1 MPRDD
6 KPESSSDRSPRRGS
20 GERTGRPAR
29 PFVKGSR
36 PPRPAGAGDRPDRP
50 RRSSSDRSDRP
61 ARSFD
66 RDRAPRR
73 SSSDRSDRPDRPRRD
88 SSDRPDRPRRSSSD
102 RSDRPARSF
111 DRDRPPRR
119 DSSDR
124 PARSFDRDRAPRRDS
139 SDRPD
144 RSFDRDRPPRRDS
157 SDRPA
162 RPARSFDRDRPPRRD
177 SSDRPDRPARSFD
190 RDRAPRRDSS
200 DRPDRPRRDSSDRSD
215 RPARSFDRDRAP
227 RRSSSDRSDRPARS
241 FDRDRPPRR
250 SSSDRSDRPSRPRR
264 DEGPDTRSTAQ
275 QKSDD
280 VARRTGGRRYGTD
293 PYPPTTHKR
302 ESWKDEGSTRK
313 SSSGPR
319 TSSKR
324 SSRHEDDDDR
334 IMTVSIKNV
343 EAVDANKIKEQ
354 LGSTAD
360 RAIERL
366 ARSLHAFEAH
376 RYSEARKLIMP
387 LLPKVSGIAIVHE
400 VAGLSMYRLG
410 RWQDAA
416 DQLEI
421 ARGIA
426 AGEVTNHPVLADC
439 YRALRRY
446 EKVTELW
453 ESLKLMSP
461 PAGLLAEGRIVA
473 AGALADQGELQAAV
487 RMMTH
492 GTSDPHKVQEHHL
505 REWYVLADL
514 YDRAGDVASA
524 RRLFV
529 KIQSSEPKFADVA
542 DRLNTLGE

>member
-66 RDRAPRR
+66 RDRPPRR

-88 SSDRPDRPRRSSSD
+88 S
-102 RSDRPARSF
+102 SDRPARSF

-124 PARSFDRDRAPRRDS
+124 PARSFDRDRP
-139 SDRPD
+139 
-144 RSFDRDRPPRRDS
+144 
-157 SDRPA
+157 
-162 RPARSFDRDRPPRRD
+162 
-177 SSDRPDRPARSFD
+177 
-190 RDRAPRRDSS
+190 
-200 DRPDRPRRDSSDRSD
+200 PRRDSSDRSD

-227 RRSSSDRSDRPARS
+227 RRSSSDRSDRPTRS
-241 FDRDRPPRR
+241 FDR
-250 SSSDRSDRPSRPRR
+250 DRPSRPRR

-324 SSRHEDDDDR
+324 SSRHEDDDDL

>member
-6 KPESSSDRSPRRGS
+6 KPESSSDRSPRRSS

-36 PPRPAGAGDRPDRP
+36 PPRPAGAGDRRDRP
-50 RRSSSDRSDRP
+50 ERR
-61 ARSFD
+61 
-66 RDRAPRR
+66 
-73 SSSDRSDRPDRPRRD
+73 DRPDRP
-88 SSDRPDRPRRSSSD
+88 
-102 RSDRPARSF
+102 A
-111 DRDRPPRR
+111 
-119 DSSDR
+119 
-124 PARSFDRDRAPRRDS
+124 
-139 SDRPD
+139 

-177 SSDRPDRPARSFD
+177 SSDRPDRP
-190 RDRAPRRDSS
+190 RRDS
-200 DRPDRPRRDSSDRSD
+200 SD

-241 FDRDRPPRR
+241 FDRDRPRR
-250 SSSDRSDRPSRPRR
+250 DSSDRPARSFDRDRPARAPRDGDRRDRPARSFDRDRPARPRR
-264 DEGPDTRSTAQ
+264 DDGPDTRTDAQ
-275 QKSDD
+275 RKSDD
-280 VARRTGGRRYGTD
+280 VKRRTGGRKYGKD
-293 PYPPTTHKR
+293 PYPPAKHTR
-302 ESWKDEGSTRK
+302 ERWQDDGSTRK

-319 TSSKR
+319 NSSKR
-324 SSRHEDDDDR
+324 ASRHEDDDDR

-343 EAVDANKIKEQ
+343 EAGDANKIKEQ
-354 LGSTAD
+354 LGATAD

-366 ARSLHAFEAH
+366 ARALHAFEAH
-376 RYSEARKLIMP
+376 RYSEARKLSMP
-387 LLPKVSGIAIVHE
+387 LISQLSGIAIVHE

-421 ARGIA
+421 ARGLKPA
-426 AGEVTNHPVLADC
+426 EVVNHPVLADC

-453 ESLKLMSP
+453 ESMKLMSP

-473 AGALADQGELQAAV
+473 AGALADQGELQSAV

>member
-6 KPESSSDRSPRRGS
+6 KPESSSDRSPRRSS

-36 PPRPAGAGDRPDRP
+36 PPRPAGAGDRRDRP
-50 RRSSSDRSDRP
+50 ERRDRPDRP

-66 RDRAPRR
+66 RDRPPRR
-73 SSSDRSDRPDRPRRD
+73 DSSDRPDRPRRD
-88 SSDRPDRPRRSSSD
+88 SSDRPRRDSSARPARSFDRDRPPRRDSSDRPDRPRRDS
-102 RSDRPARSF
+102 SDRPARSF

-124 PARSFDRDRAPRRDS
+124 PARSFDRDRP
-139 SDRPD
+139 
-144 RSFDRDRPPRRDS
+144 
-157 SDRPA
+157 
-162 RPARSFDRDRPPRRD
+162 
-177 SSDRPDRPARSFD
+177 
-190 RDRAPRRDSS
+190 
-200 DRPDRPRRDSSDRSD
+200 
-215 RPARSFDRDRAP
+215 P

-241 FDRDRPPRR
+241 FDRDRPRR
-250 SSSDRSDRPSRPRR
+250 DSSDRPDRPRR
-264 DEGPDTRSTAQ
+264 DSSDRPARSFDRDRPARAPRDGDRRDRPARSFDRDRPARPRRDDGPDTRTDAQ
-275 QKSDD
+275 RKSDD
-280 VARRTGGRRYGTD
+280 VKRRTGGRKYGKD
-293 PYPPTTHKR
+293 PYPPAKHTR
-302 ESWKDEGSTRK
+302 ERWQDDGSTRK

-319 TSSKR
+319 NSSKR
-324 SSRHEDDDDR
+324 ASRHEDDDDR

-343 EAVDANKIKEQ
+343 EAGDANKIKEQ
-354 LGSTAD
+354 LGATAD

-366 ARSLHAFEAH
+366 ARALHAFEAH
-376 RYSEARKLIMP
+376 RYSEARKLSMP
-387 LLPKVSGIAIVHE
+387 LLSQVSGIAIVHE

-421 ARGIA
+421 ARGLKPA
-426 AGEVTNHPVLADC
+426 EVVNHPVLADC

-453 ESLKLMSP
+453 ESMKLMSP

-473 AGALADQGELQAAV
+473 AGALADQGELQSAV

>member
-6 KPESSSDRSPRRGS
+6 SDASSSRKPRRTS

-36 PPRPAGAGDRPDRP
+36 PPRPAGEG
-50 RRSSSDRSDRP
+50 
-61 ARSFD
+61 
-66 RDRAPRR
+66 
-73 SSSDRSDRPDRPRRD
+73 RSDRPDRP
-88 SSDRPDRPRRSSSD
+88 PRRSSSD
-102 RSDRPARSF
+102 SSDRPARSF

-119 DSSDR
+119 DSGDR
-124 PARSFDRDRAPRRDS
+124 T
-139 SDRPD
+139 
-144 RSFDRDRPPRRDS
+144 
-157 SDRPA
+157 
-162 RPARSFDRDRPPRRD
+162 
-177 SSDRPDRPARSFD
+177 
-190 RDRAPRRDSS
+190 
-200 DRPDRPRRDSSDRSD
+200 D

-250 SSSDRSDRPSRPRR
+250 DSSDRPDRPRRSSSDRSDRPARSFDRDRAPRRDSGDRPDRPRR
-264 DEGPDTRSTAQ
+264 SSSDRSDRPARSFDRDRAPRRDSSDRRPRCDSSDRPVRARRDDAPDTRTTAQ

-280 VARRTGGRRYGTD
+280 VARSTGGRRYGTD
-293 PYPPTTHKR
+293 PYPPAKHTR
-302 ESWKDEGSTRK
+302 ESWQDEGSTRR

-324 SSRHEDDDDR
+324 SSRFEDDDDR
-334 IMTVSIKNV
+334 AMTISIKNV
-343 EAVDANKIKEQ
+343 EAGDANKIKEQ
-354 LGSTAD
+354 LGATAD

-387 LLPKVSGIAIVHE
+387 LLSQVIGLAIVHE

-421 ARGIA
+421 ARGLKPA
-426 AGEVTNHPVLADC
+426 EVVNHPVLADC

-453 ESLKLMSP
+453 ESMKLMSP
-461 PAGLLAEGRIVA
+461 QAGLLAEGRIVA
-473 AGALADQGELQAAV
+473 AGALADQGELQSAV

-492 GTSDPHKVQEHHL
+492 GTSDPHKVKEHHL

-514 YDRAGDVASA
+514 YDRAGDIASA

>member
-6 KPESSSDRSPRRGS
+6 KPESDRGPRRSS

-36 PPRPAGAGDRPDRP
+36 PPRPAGAGDRRDRP
-50 RRSSSDRSDRP
+50 ERRDRPDRP

-66 RDRAPRR
+66 RDRP
-73 SSSDRSDRPDRPRRD
+73 PRRD
-88 SSDRPDRPRRSSSD
+88 SSDRPDRPRRDSSA
-102 RSDRPARSF
+102 RPARSF

-124 PARSFDRDRAPRRDS
+124 PARSFDRDR
-139 SDRPD
+139 
-144 RSFDRDRPPRRDS
+144 PPRRES

-162 RPARSFDRDRPPRRD
+162 
-177 SSDRPDRPARSFD
+177 
-190 RDRAPRRDSS
+190 
-200 DRPDRPRRDSSDRSD
+200 
-215 RPARSFDRDRAP
+215 
-227 RRSSSDRSDRPARS
+227 RPARS

-250 SSSDRSDRPSRPRR
+250 SSSDRSDRPARSFDRDRPRR
-264 DEGPDTRSTAQ
+264 DSSDRPRRDSSDRPARSFDRDRPARAPRDGDRRDRPARSFDRDRPARPRRDDGPDTRTDAQ
-275 QKSDD
+275 RKSDD
-280 VARRTGGRRYGTD
+280 VKRRTGGRKYGKD
-293 PYPPTTHKR
+293 PYPPAKHTR
-302 ESWKDEGSTRK
+302 ERWQDDGSTRK

-319 TSSKR
+319 NSSKR
-324 SSRHEDDDDR
+324 ASRHEDDDDR

-343 EAVDANKIKEQ
+343 EAGDANKIKEQ
-354 LGSTAD
+354 LGATAD

-366 ARSLHAFEAH
+366 ARALHAFEAH
-376 RYSEARKLIMP
+376 RYSEARKLSMP
-387 LLPKVSGIAIVHE
+387 LLSQVSGIAIVHE

-421 ARGIA
+421 ARGLKPA
-426 AGEVTNHPVLADC
+426 EVVNHPVLADC

-453 ESLKLMSP
+453 ESMKLMSP

-473 AGALADQGELQAAV
+473 AGALADQGELQSAV

>member
-6 KPESSSDRSPRRGS
+6 KPESDRGPRRSS

-36 PPRPAGAGDRPDRP
+36 PPRPAGAGDRRDRP
-50 RRSSSDRSDRP
+50 ERRDRP
-61 ARSFD
+61 
-66 RDRAPRR
+66 
-73 SSSDRSDRPDRPRRD
+73 
-88 SSDRPDRPRRSSSD
+88 
-102 RSDRPARSF
+102 DRPARSF

-124 PARSFDRDRAPRRDS
+124 PDRPRRDS
-139 SDRPD
+139 SDRPRRD
-144 RSFDRDRPPRRDS
+144 SSARPARSFDRDRPPRRDS

-162 RPARSFDRDRPPRRD
+162 RPARSFDRDRPRRD
-177 SSDRPDRPARSFD
+177 S
-190 RDRAPRRDSS
+190 
-200 DRPDRPRRDSSDRSD
+200 SD
-215 RPARSFDRDRAP
+215 RPARSFDRARPARGPRDGDR
-227 RRSSSDRSDRPARS
+227 RDRPARS
-241 FDRDRPPRR
+241 FDRDRPA
-250 SSSDRSDRPSRPRR
+250 RPRR
-264 DEGPDTRSTAQ
+264 DDGPDTRTDAQ
-275 QKSDD
+275 RKSDD
-280 VARRTGGRRYGTD
+280 VKRRTGGRKYGKD
-293 PYPPTTHKR
+293 PYPPAKHTR
-302 ESWKDEGSTRK
+302 ERWQDDGSTRK

-319 TSSKR
+319 NSSKR
-324 SSRHEDDDDR
+324 ASRHEDDDDR

-343 EAVDANKIKEQ
+343 EAGDANKIKEQ
-354 LGSTAD
+354 LGATAD

-366 ARSLHAFEAH
+366 ARALHAFEAH
-376 RYSEARKLIMP
+376 RYSEARKLSMP
-387 LLPKVSGIAIVHE
+387 LLSQVSGIAIVHE

-421 ARGIA
+421 ARGIKPA
-426 AGEVTNHPVLADC
+426 EVVNHPVLADC

-453 ESLKLMSP
+453 ESMKLMSP

-473 AGALADQGELQAAV
+473 AGALADQGELQSAV

>member
-139 SDRPD
+139 SDRP
-144 RSFDRDRPPRRDS
+144 
-157 SDRPA
+157 A

-200 DRPDRPRRDSSDRSD
+200 DRSDRPRRDSSDRSD

-227 RRSSSDRSDRPARS
+227 RRSSSDRPDRPARS
-241 FDRDRPPRR
+241 FDRDRAPRR

>member
-6 KPESSSDRSPRRGS
+6 SESSSSREPRRSS
-20 GERTGRPAR
+20 GDRTGRPAR

-36 PPRPAGAGDRPDRP
+36 PPRPAGAGRGDRPDRSDRP
-50 RRSSSDRSDRP
+50 RRDSSDRP

-66 RDRAPRR
+66 RDRP
-73 SSSDRSDRPDRPRRD
+73 PRRD

-119 DSSDR
+119 DSPSRSGDR
-124 PARSFDRDRAPRRDS
+124 PDRPRRDS
-139 SDRPD
+139 SDRPA

-157 SDRPA
+157 SD

-177 SSDRPDRPARSFD
+177 SSDRPDRPRRS
-190 RDRAPRRDSS
+190 
-200 DRPDRPRRDSSDRSD
+200 SSDRSD

-227 RRSSSDRSDRPARS
+227 RRDSTDR
-241 FDRDRPPRR
+241 
-250 SSSDRSDRPSRPRR
+250 RPRR
-264 DEGPDTRSTAQ
+264 DSSDRPVRARRDDGPDTRTTAQ

-293 PYPPTTHKR
+293 PYPPAKHTR
-302 ESWKDEGSTRK
+302 ESWQDEGSTRR

-324 SSRHEDDDDR
+324 SSRFEDDDDR
-334 IMTVSIKNV
+334 AMTISIKNV
-343 EAVDANKIKEQ
+343 EAGDANKIKEQ
-354 LGSTAD
+354 LGATAD

-387 LLPKVSGIAIVHE
+387 LLSQVIGIAVVHE

-421 ARGIA
+421 ARGLKPA
-426 AGEVTNHPVLADC
+426 EVVNHPVLADC

-453 ESLKLMSP
+453 ESMKLMSP
-461 PAGLLAEGRIVA
+461 QPGLLAEGRIVA

>member
-6 KPESSSDRSPRRGS
+6 KPESDRGPRRSS

-36 PPRPAGAGDRPDRP
+36 PPRPAGAGDRRDRP
-50 RRSSSDRSDRP
+50 ERRDRP
-61 ARSFD
+61 
-66 RDRAPRR
+66 
-73 SSSDRSDRPDRPRRD
+73 
-88 SSDRPDRPRRSSSD
+88 
-102 RSDRPARSF
+102 DRPARSF

-124 PARSFDRDRAPRRDS
+124 PDRPRRDS
-139 SDRPD
+139 SDRPRRD
-144 RSFDRDRPPRRDS
+144 SSARPARSFDRDRPPRRDS

-162 RPARSFDRDRPPRRD
+162 RPARSFDRDRPRRD
-177 SSDRPDRPARSFD
+177 SADRPARSFD
-190 RDRAPRRDSS
+190 RDRPRRDSS
-200 DRPDRPRRDSSDRSD
+200 DRPRRDS
-215 RPARSFDRDRAP
+215 
-227 RRSSSDRSDRPARS
+227 SDRPARS
-241 FDRDRPPRR
+241 FDRDRPARAPRDG
-250 SSSDRSDRPSRPRR
+250 DRRDRPARSFDRDRPARPRR
-264 DEGPDTRSTAQ
+264 DDGPDTRTDAQ
-275 QKSDD
+275 RKSDD
-280 VARRTGGRRYGTD
+280 VKRRTGGRKYGKD
-293 PYPPTTHKR
+293 PYPPAKHTR
-302 ESWKDEGSTRK
+302 ERWQDDGSTRK

-319 TSSKR
+319 NSSKR
-324 SSRHEDDDDR
+324 ASRHEDDDDR

-343 EAVDANKIKEQ
+343 EAGDANKIKEQ
-354 LGSTAD
+354 LGATAD

-366 ARSLHAFEAH
+366 ARALHAFEAH
-376 RYSEARKLIMP
+376 RYSEARKLSMP
-387 LLPKVSGIAIVHE
+387 LLSQVSGIAIVHE

-421 ARGIA
+421 ARGIKPA
-426 AGEVTNHPVLADC
+426 EVVNHPVLADC

-453 ESLKLMSP
+453 ESMKLMSP

-473 AGALADQGELQAAV
+473 AGALADQGELQSAV

>member
-6 KPESSSDRSPRRGS
+6 KPESDRGPRRSS

-36 PPRPAGAGDRPDRP
+36 PPRPAGAGDRRDRP
-50 RRSSSDRSDRP
+50 ERRDRPDRP

-66 RDRAPRR
+66 RDR
-73 SSSDRSDRPDRPRRD
+73 
-88 SSDRPDRPRRSSSD
+88 
-102 RSDRPARSF
+102 
-111 DRDRPPRR
+111 
-119 DSSDR
+119 
-124 PARSFDRDRAPRRDS
+124 
-139 SDRPD
+139 
-144 RSFDRDRPPRRDS
+144 PRRDS

-177 SSDRPDRPARSFD
+177 SSDRPDRP
-190 RDRAPRRDSS
+190 RRDS
-200 DRPDRPRRDSSDRSD
+200 SD

-241 FDRDRPPRR
+241 FDRDRPRR
-250 SSSDRSDRPSRPRR
+250 DSSDRPARSFDRDRPARAPRDGDRRDRPARSFDRDRPARPRR
-264 DEGPDTRSTAQ
+264 DEGPDTRTDAQ
-275 QKSDD
+275 RKSDD
-280 VARRTGGRRYGTD
+280 VKRRTGGRKYGKD
-293 PYPPTTHKR
+293 PYPPAKHTR
-302 ESWKDEGSTRK
+302 ERWQDDGSTRK

-319 TSSKR
+319 NSSKR
-324 SSRHEDDDDR
+324 ASRHEDDDDR

-343 EAVDANKIKEQ
+343 EAGDANKIKEQ
-354 LGSTAD
+354 LGATAD

-366 ARSLHAFEAH
+366 ARALHAFEAH
-376 RYSEARKLIMP
+376 RYSEARKLSMP
-387 LLPKVSGIAIVHE
+387 LISQLSGIAIVHE

-421 ARGIA
+421 ARGLKPA
-426 AGEVTNHPVLADC
+426 EVVNHPVLADC

-453 ESLKLMSP
+453 ESMKLMSP

-473 AGALADQGELQAAV
+473 AGALADQGELQSAV

>member
-6 KPESSSDRSPRRGS
+6 KPESDRGPRRSS

-29 PFVKGSR
+29 PVVKGSR
-36 PPRPAGAGDRPDRP
+36 PPRPAGAGDRRERP
-50 RRSSSDRSDRP
+50 ERR
-61 ARSFD
+61 
-66 RDRAPRR
+66 
-73 SSSDRSDRPDRPRRD
+73 DRPDRP
-88 SSDRPDRPRRSSSD
+88 
-102 RSDRPARSF
+102 A
-111 DRDRPPRR
+111 
-119 DSSDR
+119 
-124 PARSFDRDRAPRRDS
+124 
-139 SDRPD
+139 

-177 SSDRPDRPARSFD
+177 SSDRPDRP
-190 RDRAPRRDSS
+190 RRDS
-200 DRPDRPRRDSSDRSD
+200 SD

-241 FDRDRPPRR
+241 FDRDRPRR
-250 SSSDRSDRPSRPRR
+250 DRSDRPARSFDRDRPARAPRDGDRRDRPARSFDRDRPARPRR
-264 DEGPDTRSTAQ
+264 DDGPDTRTDAQ
-275 QKSDD
+275 RKSDD
-280 VARRTGGRRYGTD
+280 VKRRTGGRKYGKD
-293 PYPPTTHKR
+293 PYPPAKHTR
-302 ESWKDEGSTRK
+302 ERWQDDGSTRK

-319 TSSKR
+319 NSSKR
-324 SSRHEDDDDR
+324 ASRHEDDDDR

-343 EAVDANKIKEQ
+343 EAGDANKIKEQ
-354 LGSTAD
+354 LGATAD

-366 ARSLHAFEAH
+366 ARALHAFEAH
-376 RYSEARKLIMP
+376 RYSEARKLSMP
-387 LLPKVSGIAIVHE
+387 LLSQLSGIAIVHE

-421 ARGIA
+421 ARGLKPA
-426 AGEVTNHPVLADC
+426 EVVNHPVLADC

-453 ESLKLMSP
+453 ESMKLMSP

-473 AGALADQGELQAAV
+473 AGALADQGELQSAV

>member
-6 KPESSSDRSPRRGS
+6 KPESDRGPRRSS

-36 PPRPAGAGDRPDRP
+36 PPRPAAAGDRRDRP
-50 RRSSSDRSDRP
+50 ERRDRP
-61 ARSFD
+61 
-66 RDRAPRR
+66 
-73 SSSDRSDRPDRPRRD
+73 
-88 SSDRPDRPRRSSSD
+88 
-102 RSDRPARSF
+102 DRPARSF

-124 PARSFDRDRAPRRDS
+124 PDRPRRDS
-139 SDRPD
+139 SDRPRRD
-144 RSFDRDRPPRRDS
+144 SSARPARSFDRDRPPRRDSSDRPARSFDRDRPPRRDS

-162 RPARSFDRDRPPRRD
+162 RPARSFDRDRPRRD
-177 SSDRPDRPARSFD
+177 S
-190 RDRAPRRDSS
+190 
-200 DRPDRPRRDSSDRSD
+200 
-215 RPARSFDRDRAP
+215 
-227 RRSSSDRSDRPARS
+227 SDRPARS
-241 FDRDRPPRR
+241 FDRDRPRR
-250 SSSDRSDRPSRPRR
+250 DSSDRPRR
-264 DEGPDTRSTAQ
+264 DSSDRPARSFDRDRPARAPRDGDRRDRPARSFDRDRPARPRRDDGPDTRTDAQ
-275 QKSDD
+275 RKSDD
-280 VARRTGGRRYGTD
+280 VKRRTGGRKYGKD
-293 PYPPTTHKR
+293 PYPPAKHTR
-302 ESWKDEGSTRK
+302 ERWQDDGSTRK

-319 TSSKR
+319 NSSKR
-324 SSRHEDDDDR
+324 ASRHEDDDDR

-343 EAVDANKIKEQ
+343 EAGDANKIKEQ
-354 LGSTAD
+354 LGATAD

-366 ARSLHAFEAH
+366 ARALHAFEAH
-376 RYSEARKLIMP
+376 RYSEARKLSMP
-387 LLPKVSGIAIVHE
+387 LLSQVSGIAIVHE

-421 ARGIA
+421 ARGLKPA
-426 AGEVTNHPVLADC
+426 EVVNHPVLADC

-453 ESLKLMSP
+453 ESMKLMSP

-473 AGALADQGELQAAV
+473 AGALADQGELQSAV

>member
-6 KPESSSDRSPRRGS
+6 KPESSSDRGPRRSS

-36 PPRPAGAGDRPDRP
+36 PPRPAGAGDRRERP
-50 RRSSSDRSDRP
+50 ERR
-61 ARSFD
+61 
-66 RDRAPRR
+66 
-73 SSSDRSDRPDRPRRD
+73 DRPDRP
-88 SSDRPDRPRRSSSD
+88 
-102 RSDRPARSF
+102 A
-111 DRDRPPRR
+111 
-119 DSSDR
+119 
-124 PARSFDRDRAPRRDS
+124 
-139 SDRPD
+139 

-177 SSDRPDRPARSFD
+177 SSDRPDRP
-190 RDRAPRRDSS
+190 RRDS
-200 DRPDRPRRDSSDRSD
+200 SD

-241 FDRDRPPRR
+241 FDRDRPRR
-250 SSSDRSDRPSRPRR
+250 DSSDRPARPARSFDRDRPRR
-264 DEGPDTRSTAQ
+264 DSSDRPARSFDRDRPARAPRDGDRRDRPARSFDRDRPARPRRDDGPDTRTDAQ
-275 QKSDD
+275 RKSDD
-280 VARRTGGRRYGTD
+280 VKRRTGGRKYGKD
-293 PYPPTTHKR
+293 PYPPAKHTR
-302 ESWKDEGSTRK
+302 ERWQDDGSTRK

-319 TSSKR
+319 NSSKR
-324 SSRHEDDDDR
+324 ASRHEDDDDR

-343 EAVDANKIKEQ
+343 EAGDANKIKEQ
-354 LGSTAD
+354 LGATAD

-366 ARSLHAFEAH
+366 ARALHAFEAH
-376 RYSEARKLIMP
+376 RYSEARKLSMP
-387 LLPKVSGIAIVHE
+387 LLSQLSGIAIVHE

-421 ARGIA
+421 ARGLKPA
-426 AGEVTNHPVLADC
+426 EVVNHPVLADC

-453 ESLKLMSP
+453 ESMKLMSP

-473 AGALADQGELQAAV
+473 AGALADQGELQSAV

>member
-6 KPESSSDRSPRRGS
+6 KPDSDRGPRRG
-20 GERTGRPAR
+20 GERTGRPAK

-36 PPRPAGAGDRPDRP
+36 PPRPAGAGRGDRPDRA
-50 RRSSSDRSDRP
+50 DRP

-73 SSSDRSDRPDRPRRD
+73 DSGDRPDR
-88 SSDRPDRPRRSSSD
+88 SDRPRRSSSD

-119 DSSDR
+119 DSSGRRDDR
-124 PARSFDRDRAPRRDS
+124 RPRRDS
-139 SDRPD
+139 SDRPV
-144 RSFDRDRPPRRDS
+144 RAYRDD
-157 SDRPA
+157 A
-162 RPARSFDRDRPPRRD
+162 
-177 SSDRPDRPARSFD
+177 
-190 RDRAPRRDSS
+190 
-200 DRPDRPRRDSSDRSD
+200 
-215 RPARSFDRDRAP
+215 
-227 RRSSSDRSDRPARS
+227 
-241 FDRDRPPRR
+241 
-250 SSSDRSDRPSRPRR
+250 
-264 DEGPDTRSTAQ
+264 PDTRTTAQ

-293 PYPPTTHKR
+293 PYPPAKHTR
-302 ESWKDEGSTRK
+302 ESWQDEGSTRK

-324 SSRHEDDDDR
+324 SSRFEDDDDR
-334 IMTVSIKNV
+334 AMTISIKNV
-343 EAVDANKIKEQ
+343 EAGDANKIKEQ
-354 LGSTAD
+354 LGATAD

-366 ARSLHAFEAH
+366 ARALHAFEAH

-387 LLPKVSGIAIVHE
+387 LLSQVIGIAIVHE

-421 ARGIA
+421 ARGISA
-426 AGEVTNHPVLADC
+426 AEVTNHPVLADC

-453 ESLKLMSP
+453 ESMKLMSP

-473 AGALADQGELQAAV
+473 AGALADQGELQSAV

-524 RRLFV
+524 RRLFL
-529 KIQSSEPKFADVA
+529 KIQSSDAKFADVA

>member
-6 KPESSSDRSPRRGS
+6 SDASSSRKPRRTS

-36 PPRPAGAGDRPDRP
+36 PPRPAGEGRSDRPDRPPRRSSSDSSDRPARSFDRDRPPRRDSGDRTDRPARSFDRDRAPRRSSSDRSDRPARSFDRDRPPRRDSSDRPDRP

-73 SSSDRSDRPDRPRRD
+73 DSGDRPDRPRRD
-88 SSDRPDRPRRSSSD
+88 S
-102 RSDRPARSF
+102 SDRPARSF

-139 SDRPD
+139 SDR
-144 RSFDRDRPPRRDS
+144 RPRRDS
-157 SDRPA
+157 SDRPVRA
-162 RPARSFDRDRPPRRD
+162 RRD
-177 SSDRPDRPARSFD
+177 DA
-190 RDRAPRRDSS
+190 
-200 DRPDRPRRDSSDRSD
+200 
-215 RPARSFDRDRAP
+215 
-227 RRSSSDRSDRPARS
+227 
-241 FDRDRPPRR
+241 
-250 SSSDRSDRPSRPRR
+250 
-264 DEGPDTRSTAQ
+264 PDTRTTAQ

-293 PYPPTTHKR
+293 PYPPAKHTR
-302 ESWKDEGSTRK
+302 ESWQDEGSTRR

-324 SSRHEDDDDR
+324 SSRFEDDDDR
-334 IMTVSIKNV
+334 AMTISIKNV
-343 EAVDANKIKEQ
+343 EAGDANKIKEQ
-354 LGSTAD
+354 LGATAD

-387 LLPKVSGIAIVHE
+387 LLSQVIGIAVVHE

-421 ARGIA
+421 ARGLKPA
-426 AGEVTNHPVLADC
+426 EVVNHPVLADC

-453 ESLKLMSP
+453 ESMKLMSP
-461 PAGLLAEGRIVA
+461 QAGLLAEGRIVA
-473 AGALADQGELQAAV
+473 AGALADQGELQSAV

>member
-6 KPESSSDRSPRRGS
+6 SDASSSRKPRRTS

-36 PPRPAGAGDRPDRP
+36 PPRPAGEG
-50 RRSSSDRSDRP
+50 
-61 ARSFD
+61 
-66 RDRAPRR
+66 
-73 SSSDRSDRPDRPRRD
+73 RSDRPDRP
-88 SSDRPDRPRRSSSD
+88 PRRSSSD
-102 RSDRPARSF
+102 SSDRPARSF

-119 DSSDR
+119 DSGDR
-124 PARSFDRDRAPRRDS
+124 T
-139 SDRPD
+139 
-144 RSFDRDRPPRRDS
+144 
-157 SDRPA
+157 
-162 RPARSFDRDRPPRRD
+162 
-177 SSDRPDRPARSFD
+177 
-190 RDRAPRRDSS
+190 
-200 DRPDRPRRDSSDRSD
+200 D

-250 SSSDRSDRPSRPRR
+250 DSSDRPDRPRRSSSDRSDRPARSFDRDRAPRRDSGDRPDRPRR
-264 DEGPDTRSTAQ
+264 DSSDRPARSFDRDRPPRRDSSDRPVRARRDDAPDTRTTAQ

-293 PYPPTTHKR
+293 PYPPAKHTR
-302 ESWKDEGSTRK
+302 ESWQDEGSTRR

-324 SSRHEDDDDR
+324 SSRFEDDDDR
-334 IMTVSIKNV
+334 AMTISIKNV
-343 EAVDANKIKEQ
+343 EAGDANKIKEQ
-354 LGSTAD
+354 LGATAD

-387 LLPKVSGIAIVHE
+387 LLSQVIGIAVVHE

-421 ARGIA
+421 ARGLKPA
-426 AGEVTNHPVLADC
+426 EVVNHPVLADC

-453 ESLKLMSP
+453 ESMKLMSP
-461 PAGLLAEGRIVA
+461 QAGLLAEGRIVA
-473 AGALADQGELQAAV
+473 AGALADQGELQSAV

>member
-6 KPESSSDRSPRRGS
+6 SESSSSREPRRSS

-36 PPRPAGAGDRPDRP
+36 PARPAGAGRGDRPDRADRPP
-50 RRSSSDRSDRP
+50 RRSSSDSSDRP

-66 RDRAPRR
+66 RDRP
-73 SSSDRSDRPDRPRRD
+73 PRRD
-88 SSDRPDRPRRSSSD
+88 S
-102 RSDRPARSF
+102 SDRPARSF

-144 RSFDRDRPPRRDS
+144 RPRRSS
-157 SDRPA
+157 SDR
-162 RPARSFDRDRPPRRD
+162 
-177 SSDRPDRPARSFD
+177 SDRPDRPARSFD
-190 RDRAPRRDSS
+190 RDRPPSRS
-200 DRPDRPRRDSSDRSD
+200 SSDRSD
-215 RPARSFDRDRAP
+215 RPDRP

-241 FDRDRPPRR
+241 FDRDRAPSR
-250 SSSDRSDRPSRPRR
+250 SSSDRSDRPDRPRRSSGDRSDRPARSFDRDRASRRDSSDRRPRR
-264 DEGPDTRSTAQ
+264 DSSDRPVRARRDDGPDTRTTAQ

-293 PYPPTTHKR
+293 PYPPAKHTR
-302 ESWKDEGSTRK
+302 ESWQDEGSTRR

-324 SSRHEDDDDR
+324 SPRFEDDDDR
-334 IMTVSIKNV
+334 AMTISIKNV
-343 EAVDANKIKEQ
+343 EAGDANKIKEQ
-354 LGSTAD
+354 LGATAD

-387 LLPKVSGIAIVHE
+387 LLSKVIGIAVVHE

-421 ARGIA
+421 ARGLKPA
-426 AGEVTNHPVLADC
+426 EVVNHPVLADC

-453 ESLKLMSP
+453 ESMKLMSP
-461 PAGLLAEGRIVA
+461 QPGLLAEGRIVA

>member
-6 KPESSSDRSPRRGS
+6 SESSSSREPRRSS

-36 PPRPAGAGDRPDRP
+36 PDRPAGAGRSDRPDRSDRPRRSSSDRSDRPARSFDRDRPPRRDSGDRPDRP

-66 RDRAPRR
+66 RDRPPRR
-73 SSSDRSDRPDRPRRD
+73 DSGDRPDRPRRDSSDRPARSFDRDRPPRRD

-111 DRDRPPRR
+111 DRDRAPRRDSSDRRPRR

-124 PARSFDRDRAPRRDS
+124 PVRARRED
-139 SDRPD
+139 
-144 RSFDRDRPPRRDS
+144 
-157 SDRPA
+157 
-162 RPARSFDRDRPPRRD
+162 
-177 SSDRPDRPARSFD
+177 
-190 RDRAPRRDSS
+190 
-200 DRPDRPRRDSSDRSD
+200 
-215 RPARSFDRDRAP
+215 
-227 RRSSSDRSDRPARS
+227 
-241 FDRDRPPRR
+241 
-250 SSSDRSDRPSRPRR
+250 
-264 DEGPDTRSTAQ
+264 GPDTRTTAQ

-293 PYPPTTHKR
+293 PYPPAKHTR
-302 ESWKDEGSTRK
+302 ESWQDEGSTRR

-324 SSRHEDDDDR
+324 SSRFEDDDDR
-334 IMTVSIKNV
+334 AMTISIKNV
-343 EAVDANKIKEQ
+343 EAGDANKIKEQ
-354 LGSTAD
+354 LGATAD

-387 LLPKVSGIAIVHE
+387 LLSQVIGIAVVHE

-421 ARGIA
+421 ARGLKPA
-426 AGEVTNHPVLADC
+426 EVVNHPVLADC

-453 ESLKLMSP
+453 ESMKLMSP
-461 PAGLLAEGRIVA
+461 QPGLLAEGRIVA

>member
-66 RDRAPRR
+66 RDRPPRRSSSDRSDRPDRPARPARSFDRDRAPRR
-73 SSSDRSDRPDRPRRD
+73 SSSDRSDRPDR
-88 SSDRPDRPRRSSSD
+88 
-102 RSDRPARSF
+102 
-111 DRDRPPRR
+111 PRR

-139 SDRPD
+139 SDRP
-144 RSFDRDRPPRRDS
+144 
-157 SDRPA
+157 
-162 RPARSFDRDRPPRRD
+162 
-177 SSDRPDRPARSFD
+177 ARSFD

-200 DRPDRPRRDSSDRSD
+200 DRSDRPARPARSFDRDRAPRRDSSDRSD

-227 RRSSSDRSDRPARS
+227 RRDSSDRPDRPARS

>member
-6 KPESSSDRSPRRGS
+6 KPESDRGPRRSS

-36 PPRPAGAGDRPDRP
+36 PPRPAGAGDRRDRP
-50 RRSSSDRSDRP
+50 ERR
-61 ARSFD
+61 
-66 RDRAPRR
+66 
-73 SSSDRSDRPDRPRRD
+73 DRPDRP
-88 SSDRPDRPRRSSSD
+88 
-102 RSDRPARSF
+102 A
-111 DRDRPPRR
+111 
-119 DSSDR
+119 
-124 PARSFDRDRAPRRDS
+124 
-139 SDRPD
+139 

-177 SSDRPDRPARSFD
+177 SSDRPDRP
-190 RDRAPRRDSS
+190 RRDS
-200 DRPDRPRRDSSDRSD
+200 
-215 RPARSFDRDRAP
+215 
-227 RRSSSDRSDRPARS
+227 SDRPARS
-241 FDRDRPPRR
+241 FDRDRPARAPRDG
-250 SSSDRSDRPSRPRR
+250 DRRDRPARSFDRDRPARPRR
-264 DEGPDTRSTAQ
+264 DEGPDTRTDAQ
-275 QKSDD
+275 RKSDD
-280 VARRTGGRRYGTD
+280 VKRRTGGRKYGKD
-293 PYPPTTHKR
+293 PYPPAKHTR
-302 ESWKDEGSTRK
+302 ERWQDDGSTRK

-319 TSSKR
+319 NSSKR
-324 SSRHEDDDDR
+324 ASRHEDDDDR

-343 EAVDANKIKEQ
+343 EAGDANKIKEQ
-354 LGSTAD
+354 LGATAD

-366 ARSLHAFEAH
+366 ARALHAFEAH
-376 RYSEARKLIMP
+376 RYSEARKLSMP
-387 LLPKVSGIAIVHE
+387 LLSQVSGIAIVHE

-421 ARGIA
+421 ARGLKPA
-426 AGEVTNHPVLADC
+426 EVVNHPVLADC

-453 ESLKLMSP
+453 ESMKLMSP

-473 AGALADQGELQAAV
+473 AGALADQGELQSAV

>member
-6 KPESSSDRSPRRGS
+6 SESSSSREPRRSS

-36 PPRPAGAGDRPDRP
+36 PARPAGAGRGDRPDRADRPP
-50 RRSSSDRSDRP
+50 RRSSSDSSDRP

-66 RDRAPRR
+66 RDRP
-73 SSSDRSDRPDRPRRD
+73 PRRD
-88 SSDRPDRPRRSSSD
+88 S
-102 RSDRPARSF
+102 SDRPARSF

-144 RSFDRDRPPRRDS
+144 RPRRSSSDS
-157 SDRPA
+157 SD
-162 RPARSFDRDRPPRRD
+162 RPARSFDRDRPPSRS
-177 SSDRPDRPARSFD
+177 SSDRSDRPDRPRRSSSDRSDRPARSFDRDRAPSRSSSDRSDRPDRPRRSSGDRSDRPARSFD

-200 DRPDRPRRDSSDRSD
+200 DRRPRRDSSDR
-215 RPARSFDRDRAP
+215 PVRA
-227 RRSSSDRSDRPARS
+227 
-241 FDRDRPPRR
+241 
-250 SSSDRSDRPSRPRR
+250 RR
-264 DEGPDTRSTAQ
+264 DDGPDTRTTAQ

-293 PYPPTTHKR
+293 PYPPAKHTR
-302 ESWKDEGSTRK
+302 ESWQDEGSTRR

-324 SSRHEDDDDR
+324 SPRFEDDDDR
-334 IMTVSIKNV
+334 AMTISIKNV
-343 EAVDANKIKEQ
+343 EAGDANKIKEQ
-354 LGSTAD
+354 LGATAD

-387 LLPKVSGIAIVHE
+387 LLSKVIGIAVVHE

-421 ARGIA
+421 ARGIKPA
-426 AGEVTNHPVLADC
+426 EVVNHPVLADC

-453 ESLKLMSP
+453 ESMKLMSP
-461 PAGLLAEGRIVA
+461 QPGLLAEGRIVA

>member
-6 KPESSSDRSPRRGS
+6 SESSSSREPRRSS

-36 PPRPAGAGDRPDRP
+36 PARPAGAGRGDRPDRADRPP
-50 RRSSSDRSDRP
+50 RRSSSDSSDRP

-66 RDRAPRR
+66 RDRP
-73 SSSDRSDRPDRPRRD
+73 PRRD
-88 SSDRPDRPRRSSSD
+88 S
-102 RSDRPARSF
+102 SDRPARSF

-144 RSFDRDRPPRRDS
+144 RPRRSS
-157 SDRPA
+157 SDR
-162 RPARSFDRDRPPRRD
+162 
-177 SSDRPDRPARSFD
+177 SDRPDRPARSFD
-190 RDRAPRRDSS
+190 RDRPPSRSSSDRS
-200 DRPDRPRRDSSDRSD
+200 DRPDRPRRSSSDRSD

-227 RRSSSDRSDRPARS
+227 RRDSLDR
-241 FDRDRPPRR
+241 
-250 SSSDRSDRPSRPRR
+250 RPRR
-264 DEGPDTRSTAQ
+264 DSSDRPVRARRDDGPDTRTTAQ

-280 VARRTGGRRYGTD
+280 VTRRTGGRRYGTD
-293 PYPPTTHKR
+293 PYPPAKHTR
-302 ESWKDEGSTRK
+302 ESWQDEGSTRR

-324 SSRHEDDDDR
+324 SSRFEDDDDR
-334 IMTVSIKNV
+334 AMTISIKNV
-343 EAVDANKIKEQ
+343 EAGDANKIKEQ
-354 LGSTAD
+354 LGATAD

-387 LLPKVSGIAIVHE
+387 LLSKVIGIAVVHE

-421 ARGIA
+421 ARGIKPA
-426 AGEVTNHPVLADC
+426 EVVNHPVLADC

-453 ESLKLMSP
+453 ESMKLMSP
-461 PAGLLAEGRIVA
+461 QPGLLAEGRIVA